1 MASKTMMDT
10 NLRPDQTTQPES
22 KPESGTRQYSP
33 EYKQALD
40 RLDRAKA
47 RFFGAAVAFCDG
59 AISAGQL
66 RAAREFLRE
75 QEQRLQQF
83 DGEQAAPFVEPP
95 ADQPTE
101 APEAAPPEPPP
112 AATPAPVDTVLE
124 APLEIPA
131 DAPPELRRSL
141 TILDQKIRRLEQDF
155 QQNRVNASQYQAI
168 RKHYLE
174 QREVA
179 IRLKQKNPESDR
191 WRVVLEEGKTTF
203 LMQLNEAACL
213 SVGFYDIESRDR
225 IFVQG
230 EMPQA
235 AEDAMALLGT
245 FGAAEPGAQI
255 GRMYATQTD
264 DGKALLLIPGYH
276 TVGLAVFSQS
286 PPAWQVRALREV
298 HRNFE
303 AANRSALKRHRTNA
317 LVFPDLKR
325 FVKQQE

>member
-1 MASKTMMDT
+1 MTSKTVMDA
-10 NLRPDQTTQPES
+10 NLRHEPSTQPES
-22 KPESGTRQYSP
+22 QPAADARQYSP
-33 EYKQALD
+33 EYKQLLD

-66 RAAREFLRE
+66 RAAREFLRD

-83 DGEQAAPFVEPP
+83 DGEQMAPFVEPP
-95 ADQPTE
+95 APEPGPAEQE
-101 APEAAPPEPPP
+101 APPP
-112 AATPAPVDTVLE
+112 APAPVEESMDV
-124 APLEIPA
+124 PLEIPS

-155 QQNRVNASQYQAI
+155 QQGRVNASQYQAI

-191 WRVVLEEGKTTF
+191 WRIVLEEGKTTF

-230 EMPQA
+230 SMPQA

-245 FGAAEPGAQI
+245 FGAAEPGSQI

-303 AANRSALKRHRTNA
+303 AANRSSLEQHRTSA

-325 FVKQQE
+325 FVREE

>member
-1 MASKTMMDT
+1 MTE
-10 NLRPDQTTQPES
+10 TTVRSRKANQDKDSDESRQPVTEAV
-22 KPESGTRQYSP
+22 KAQE
-33 EYKQALD
+33 
-40 RLDRAKA
+40 RLDLARA

-66 RAAREFLRE
+66 RAAREFLRD
-75 QEQRLQQF
+75 QELRVQQL
-83 DGEQAAPFVEPP
+83 GGTPAAPFFEPKP
-95 ADQPTE
+95 ARETE
-101 APEAAPPEPPP
+101 PEPTPSVPP
-112 AATPAPVDTVLE
+112 PPTPVETPLE

-131 DAPPELRRSL
+131 HAPPELKRSL
-141 TILDQKIRRLEQDF
+141 SILDQKIHRLEQDF
-155 QQNRVNASQYQAI
+155 QQGRVNASQYQAI

-213 SVGFYDIESRDR
+213 SVGFYDIESRER

-230 EMPQA
+230 SMPQA

-245 FGAAEPGAQI
+245 FGSGEAGSEI

-276 TVGLAVFSQS
+276 TVGLAVYSQS

-303 AANRSALKRHRTNA
+303 AANRAALTKNRLGN

-325 FVKQQE
+325 FVRSQ

>member
-1 MASKTMMDT
+1 MRMSMKTMTDT
-10 NLRPDQTTQPES
+10 NLRPGRPVENEARPGAESAQRRDPEFI
-22 KPESGTRQYSP
+22 
-33 EYKQALD
+33 QALE
-40 RLDRAKA
+40 RMERAKT

-75 QEQRLQQF
+75 QEQRVQRMEGQ
-83 DGEQAAPFVEPP
+83 QAAPFVEPP
-95 ADQPTE
+95 VVEEKTE
-101 APEAAPPEPPP
+101 PEIVESSPSTPSVLDESVDVDLQIPDAAPPE
-112 AATPAPVDTVLE
+112 LK
-124 APLEIPA
+124 
-131 DAPPELRRSL
+131 RSL
-141 TILDQKIRRLEQDF
+141 TILDQKIRRLQQDF
-155 QQNRVNASQYQAI
+155 QQGRVNASQYQAI

-191 WRVVLEEGKTTF
+191 WRIVLEEGKTTF

-213 SVGFYDIESRDR
+213 SVGFYDIETRDR

-230 EMPQA
+230 IMPQA

-245 FGAAEPGAQI
+245 FGAGEPGSQI

-303 AANRSALKRHRTNA
+303 AANRSALDKHRMSH
-317 LVFPDLKR
+317 LVFPDLQR
-325 FVKQQE
+325 FVKGT